1 MRIAL
6 IGNTQAQ
13 AERLRRLLPF
23 EADILLDDADRASR
37 NAPLEVDVAL
47 SIRFTGADAAAVH
60 CRLLH
65 CSGAGT
71 DAISFADLPRGVT
84 VCNVY
89 EHEAPI
95 AEYVLAGILDH
106 EIGLARAVAA
116 FSGEQWGAQFRG
128 RIPHGEAM
136 GKTVGIVGMG
146 RIGKGIAV
154 RARAFG
160 MRIIGIN
167 RSGRPVP
174 EADEMFSF
182 ERPQGLFERA
192 DYVVLACPLT
202 EETRGMVGAEAFARM
217 KPTALLI
224 NVARGEVVDEAAL
237 HAALTTKRIAGA
249 LLDTWYDYPTAAL
262 PNPLPSRLGLERLE
276 GVRATPHIAGWT
288 TGLAERRY
296 RFIAE
301 NLGRFARGEK
311 LLNVVWRDGA
321 PAEGGA

>member
-136 GKTVGIVGMG
+136 GKTIGIVGMG
-146 RIGKGIAV
+146 RIGKAIAGSG
-154 RARAFG
+154 RGPSACGSSASTARAGRCRRRDDESFPSSDRKG
-160 MRIIGIN
+160 CSNGRIMWC
-167 RSGRPVP
+167 SPV
-174 EADEMFSF
+174 
-182 ERPQGLFERA
+182 R
-192 DYVVLACPLT
+192 
-202 EETRGMVGAEAFARM
+202 
-217 KPTALLI
+217 
-224 NVARGEVVDEAAL
+224 
-237 HAALTTKRIAGA
+237 
-249 LLDTWYDYPTAAL
+249 
-262 PNPLPSRLGLERLE
+262 
-276 GVRATPHIAGWT
+276 
-288 TGLAERRY
+288 
-296 RFIAE
+296 
-301 NLGRFARGEK
+301 
-311 LLNVVWRDGA
+311 
-321 PAEGGA
+321 